1 VWISYLWIGSP
12 HYYIPFGTLLG
23 CAIAFLGLITAYRL
37 YVRKENVK
45 LERAQNGDAAAI
57 AELTRT
63 GITMEMIDFGWRYE
77 MW

>member
-23 CAIAFLGLITAYRL
+23 CAIAFLALITAYRF
-37 YVRKENVK
+37 YVRNENKK
-45 LERAQNGDAAAI
+45 LDKAQNGDEAAI

-63 GITMEMIDFGWRYE
+63 GITLEMIALGWRYE